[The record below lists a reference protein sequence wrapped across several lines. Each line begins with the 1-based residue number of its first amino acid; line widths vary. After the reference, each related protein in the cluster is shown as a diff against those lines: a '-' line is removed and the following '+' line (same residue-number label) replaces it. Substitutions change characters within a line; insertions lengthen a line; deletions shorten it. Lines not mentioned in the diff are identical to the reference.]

1 MDNKTFW
8 KTIKPHFTDKDV
20 NHDSITL
27 VQNEETIS
35 DNKEIS
41 ETLSNFF
48 SEVVTNL
55 NLPHYDDPT
64 VNIELLDDPVAR
76 AVEKYKN
83 HQSVRLIKENYRNTK
98 NTFHFEN
105 VSARE
110 IEKELK
116 NLLSPKAAQDSD
128 IATKVIKDNIDFFTP
143 VLLEVFNTSLANI
156 TIVFKKDDRTDKSN
170 YRPVSIYQTCLKFLK
185 SASITNCRC
194 ILIKFF
200 LNISVDLEKV
210 LVSSTGF

>member
-64 VNIELLDDPVAR
+64 VNIEFMDDPVAR

-83 HQSVRLIKENYRNTK
+83 HPSIRLIKENYRNTN
-98 NTFHFEN
+98 NTFRFEN
-105 VSARE
+105 VSVKE
-110 IEKELK
+110 IEKE
-116 NLLSPKAAQDSD
+116 P
-128 IATKVIKDNIDFFTP
+128 IK
-143 VLLEVFNTSLANI
+143 L
-156 TIVFKKDDRTDKSN
+156 
-170 YRPVSIYQTCLKFLK
+170 
-185 SASITNCRC
+185 
-194 ILIKFF
+194 
-200 LNISVDLEKV
+200 
-210 LVSSTGF
+210 

>member
-8 KTIKPHFTDKDV
+8 KTIKPHFTDKGV

-64 VNIELLDDPVAR
+64 VNIEFMDDPVAR

-83 HQSVRLIKENYRNTK
+83 HPSIRLIKENYRNTK

-105 VSARE
+105 VSAKE

-128 IATKVIKDNIDFFTP
+128 VATKVIKDNIDFFTP

-185 SASITNCRC
+185 NASITNCRC
-194 ILIKFF
+194 ILIRFF
-200 LNISVDLEKV
+200 PNISVGLEKV
-210 LVSSTGF
+210 LVPSTGL

>member
-1 MDNKTFW
+1 MFK
-8 KTIKPHFTDKDV
+8 I
-20 NHDSITL
+20 
-27 VQNEETIS
+27 EETIS

-41 ETLSNFF
+41 ETLSNFI

-55 NLPHYDDPT
+55 NLPHYDDLT
-64 VNIELLDDPVAR
+64 VNVEFIKDPVAR

-83 HQSVRLIKENYRNTK
+83 HPSIRLMKENYRNTK
-98 NTFHFEN
+98 STFHFEN
-105 VSARE
+105 VSAKE

-116 NLLSPKAAQDSD
+116 NLLSSKAAQDSD
-128 IATKVIKDNIDFFTP
+128 IPTKVIKDNNDFFTP
-143 VLLEVFNTSLANI
+143 VLLEVFNTSSALGMLPSSMKLANI
-156 TIVFKKDDRTDKSN
+156 TLVFKKDDRTDKSN